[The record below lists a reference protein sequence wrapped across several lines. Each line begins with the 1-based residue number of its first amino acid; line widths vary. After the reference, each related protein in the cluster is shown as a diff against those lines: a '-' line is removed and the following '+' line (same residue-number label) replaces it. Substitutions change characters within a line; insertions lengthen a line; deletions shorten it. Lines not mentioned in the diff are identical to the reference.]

1 MKQLGREMMP
11 DLKNR
16 VLFYLRAFLALA
28 PLIGAMYALYYFG
41 KCEVWIPET
50 PHRDKI
56 TLAILVLGVSISFWL
71 YSLINPKKKRIA
83 PR

>member
-1 MKQLGREMMP
+1 MKQHGREMMP

-16 VLFYLRAFLALA
+16 VLFYLKAFLALA

-41 KCEVWIPET
+41 KYEVWIAET

-56 TLAILVLGVSISFWL
+56 TIAILVLGISISFWL
-71 YSLINPKKKRIA
+71 YSLINPKKNA
-83 PR
+83 

>member
-1 MKQLGREMMP
+1 MNQHGREMMP

-16 VLFYLRAFLALA
+16 VLFYLKAFLALA

-41 KCEVWIPET
+41 KYELWIPET

-71 YSLINPKKKRIA
+71 YSLINPKKKNA
-83 PR
+83 

>member
-1 MKQLGREMMP
+1 MMP

-16 VLFYLRAFLALA
+16 VLFYLKAFLALA

-41 KCEVWIPET
+41 KYEVWIPET
-50 PHRDKI
+50 PHWDKI
-56 TLAILVLGVSISFWL
+56 TIAILVLGVSVSFLL
-71 YSLINPKKKRIA
+71 YSRINPKKKRIA

>member
-1 MKQLGREMMP
+1 MMP

-16 VLFYLRAFLALA
+16 VLFYLKAFLALA

-41 KCEVWIPET
+41 KYEVWIPET

-56 TLAILVLGVSISFWL
+56 TIAILVLGVSISFL
-71 YSLINPKKKRIA
+71 AILTHQSEKKPIA